1 MRDKENP
8 PPVVAP
14 HGGKQCCA
22 YLFARAI
29 NQSAHY
35 AHKHTYLHKTYTVY
49 YTPVDKHNVLHTNS
63 YTSHI
68 LTLTFSALPTVYL
81 LGHYTVDVIVDWG
94 VCRYK
99 YILNMCLL
107 YKNINT

>member
-49 YTPVDKHNVLHTNS
+49 YTPVDKHNVLHTYS

-68 LTLTFSALPTVYL
+68 LTLTYLHSLHCQLCICLATIRWTLLWIGVY
-81 LGHYTVDVIVDWG
+81 VDISI
-94 VCRYK
+94 Y
-99 YILNMCLL
+99 
-107 YKNINT
+107 